1 MPEPVAEIKPI
12 TKPSLGHTTIQCFLV
27 ALSSWGLAS
36 ATGQEMGTS
45 LRPGQLWWPIFF
57 SPSIWD
63 GAGSLGSQVL
73 SRWQSRKVAGA
84 WVPGKLPGGKPP
96 KHQSLREAVTW
107 ARNALSLCYR
117 SELPGARF
125 TSDLPVAR
133 VRLWR
138 SSLSS
143 QTCVWAWGQS
153 PHCCFQQIGFFHWP
167 FLFPSV
173 FLHSH
178 CFLLFHEKHPANLA
192 IQISTSMPCLS
203 KTFLTVWSKITL

>member
-12 TKPSLGHTTIQCFLV
+12 TKPSLGHTAVPYFLV

-36 ATGQEMGTS
+36 ATGQEMGAS

-57 SPSIWD
+57 SPSSWD

-96 KHQSLREAVTW
+96 KQQSLREAVTW
-107 ARNALSLCYR
+107 ARNAPSLCYR

-125 TSDLPVAR
+125 TSDLPIAR
-133 VRLWR
+133 VRLWS

-153 PHCCFQQIGFFHWP
+153 PRC
-167 FLFPSV
+167 LFPTDWLFSLTFFV
-173 FLHSH
+173 SFHFPPFS
-178 CFLLFHEKHPANLA
+178 LLSPLSWKTPSKSCDSNLNFHALPLKDLLD
-192 IQISTSMPCLS
+192 CL
-203 KTFLTVWSKITL
+203 I